1 MQRKIYFEKG
11 NVSKVNYVV
20 VVMRSDLTICKQNNY
35 LHEKQHLCIKY
46 IFCKSVPHFAGRIKV
61 KMLHG

>member
-20 VVMRSDLTICKQNNY
+20 VVVVFFWQ
-35 LHEKQHLCIKY
+35 LCRA
-46 IFCKSVPHFAGRIKV
+46 F
-61 KMLHG
+61 

>member
-20 VVMRSDLTICKQNNY
+20 VVVVFLAIMQSLIDTIFPMNFHFNN
-35 LHEKQHLCIKY
+35 IKTW
-46 IFCKSVPHFAGRIKV
+46 S
-61 KMLHG
+61 

>member
-20 VVMRSDLTICKQNNY
+20 VFFLAIMQSLVDTIFPMNFHFNN
-35 LHEKQHLCIKY
+35 IKTW
-46 IFCKSVPHFAGRIKV
+46 S
-61 KMLHG
+61 

>member
-20 VVMRSDLTICKQNNY
+20 VVVVFLAIMQSLVDTIFPMNFHFNN
-35 LHEKQHLCIKY
+35 IKTW
-46 IFCKSVPHFAGRIKV
+46 S
-61 KMLHG
+61 

>member
-20 VVMRSDLTICKQNNY
+20 IVVFFFLAIMQSLVDTIFPMNFHFNN
-35 LHEKQHLCIKY
+35 IKPW
-46 IFCKSVPHFAGRIKV
+46 S
-61 KMLHG
+61 

>member
-20 VVMRSDLTICKQNNY
+20 VVVAFFFGNY
-35 LHEKQHLCIKY
+35 AEPCRYNFSNELS
-46 IFCKSVPHFAGRIKV
+46 F
-61 KMLHG
+61 

>member
-20 VVMRSDLTICKQNNY
+20 VVVFFLAIMQSLVDTIFQ
-35 LHEKQHLCIKY
+35 
-46 IFCKSVPHFAGRIKV
+46 
-61 KMLHG
+61 

>member
-20 VVMRSDLTICKQNNY
+20 VVVVVFFFLAIMQSLVDTIFQ
-35 LHEKQHLCIKY
+35 
-46 IFCKSVPHFAGRIKV
+46 
-61 KMLHG
+61 

>member
-20 VVMRSDLTICKQNNY
+20 VVVFFLAIMQSLVDTIFPMNFHFNN
-35 LHEKQHLCIKY
+35 IKTW
-46 IFCKSVPHFAGRIKV
+46 S
-61 KMLHG
+61 

>member
-20 VVMRSDLTICKQNNY
+20 VFFFLAIMQSLVDTIFPMNFHFNN
-35 LHEKQHLCIKY
+35 IKTW
-46 IFCKSVPHFAGRIKV
+46 S
-61 KMLHG
+61 

>member
-20 VVMRSDLTICKQNNY
+20 VVVVFFFLAIMQSLVDTFFPMNFHFNN
-35 LHEKQHLCIKY
+35 IKTW
-46 IFCKSVPHFAGRIKV
+46 S
-61 KMLHG
+61 

>member
-20 VVMRSDLTICKQNNY
+20 FVVVVFWQ
-35 LHEKQHLCIKY
+35 LCR
-46 IFCKSVPHFAGRIKV
+46 A
-61 KMLHG
+61 L

>member
-20 VVMRSDLTICKQNNY
+20 VVVVFFGNY
-35 LHEKQHLCIKY
+35 AEPFRYNFSNELS
-46 IFCKSVPHFAGRIKV
+46 F
-61 KMLHG
+61 

>member
-20 VVMRSDLTICKQNNY
+20 VVVVFFWQ
-35 LHEKQHLCIKY
+35 LCR
-46 IFCKSVPHFAGRIKV
+46 A
-61 KMLHG
+61 L

>member
-20 VVMRSDLTICKQNNY
+20 VVFFLSNY
-35 LHEKQHLCIKY
+35 AEPCRYNFSNELS
-46 IFCKSVPHFAGRIKV
+46 F
-61 KMLHG
+61 

>member
-20 VVMRSDLTICKQNNY
+20 IVVFFLAIMQSLVDTIFPVNFHFNN
-35 LHEKQHLCIKY
+35 IKTW
-46 IFCKSVPHFAGRIKV
+46 S
-61 KMLHG
+61 

>member
-20 VVMRSDLTICKQNNY
+20 VVVFFFLAIMQSLVDTIFQ
-35 LHEKQHLCIKY
+35 
-46 IFCKSVPHFAGRIKV
+46 
-61 KMLHG
+61 

>member
-20 VVMRSDLTICKQNNY
+20 VVVVFFFGNY
-35 LHEKQHLCIKY
+35 AEPRRYNFSNELS
-46 IFCKSVPHFAGRIKV
+46 F
-61 KMLHG
+61 

>member
-20 VVMRSDLTICKQNNY
+20 IVVFFFLAIMQSLVDTIFPMNFHFNN
-35 LHEKQHLCIKY
+35 IKTW
-46 IFCKSVPHFAGRIKV
+46 S
-61 KMLHG
+61 

>member
-20 VVMRSDLTICKQNNY
+20 IVVFFLAIMQSLVDTIFPMNFHFNN
-35 LHEKQHLCIKY
+35 IKTW
-46 IFCKSVPHFAGRIKV
+46 S
-61 KMLHG
+61 

>member
-20 VVMRSDLTICKQNNY
+20 IVVFFFGNY
-35 LHEKQHLCIKY
+35 AEPCRYNFSNELS
-46 IFCKSVPHFAGRIKV
+46 F
-61 KMLHG
+61 

>member
-20 VVMRSDLTICKQNNY
+20 VAVFFLASMQSLVDTIFQ
-35 LHEKQHLCIKY
+35 
-46 IFCKSVPHFAGRIKV
+46 
-61 KMLHG
+61 

>member
-20 VVMRSDLTICKQNNY
+20 VVVVFFWQLSRAL
-35 LHEKQHLCIKY
+35 
-46 IFCKSVPHFAGRIKV
+46 
-61 KMLHG
+61 